1 MSSTSRMDDEERHYK
16 NPYEDY
22 TPLNS
27 MNIINHTTNDI
38 NDNVREAL
46 NEKIQNL
53 LSQLVDS
60 RREWINR
67 DDSSIYT
74 GNSGIAHMFYLL
86 SQRFNDASY
95 MTRAVELLERSEG
108 SKTSVRDITFLT
120 GEAGRLSL
128 SAVIYHLMNNQSK
141 SLSMISKSVIKVYKN
156 INYHL
161 ITYKSAHLLYRLK
174 GLFNY
179 AATHSYDE
187 LLYGRAGYLY
197 ALLFINKNISPA
209 PIDDELIKRII
220 DCILSSGREYSM
232 SKSYKTP
239 LMYSWHEKEYLGGAH
254 GLAGILYILLQAR
267 EFLTEQQMRDD
278 IEPSIKYLQSLRF
291 ASGNFPSSI
300 GNTSDKLIHW
310 CHGAPSMTMLFSL
323 AYQIYGDESFLETA
337 KDCGE
342 VVWARGLLKKGCGIC
357 HGVAGNAYTFLCLYQ
372 MTKEPK
378 YLYRTCKF
386 AEWCFEYEKRR
397 NRNPDRPY
405 SLFEGGNMSLTI
417 QAFASQRTV
426 LEDEISPAIVVVAN
440 GKIVDVVRGRIDEKI
455 ADVKRKYSGII
466 VEDFGSSVLMPGLV
480 DSHVHVNEPG
490 RTHWEGFYTATKA
503 AAAGGVTTIVDMP
516 LNSIP
521 PTTSV
526 ENLEEKMSVANE
538 NIHVDVAFWGGVIP
552 GNTDQLRD
560 MVKAGV
566 VGFKCFL
573 CPSGIDEFPHVSLKN
588 VEEALKE
595 LSTTDS
601 VLAFHAELEENVSIN
616 GMDPTLYKTFLHA
629 RPPSMEVSA
638 VKAIAFLCQKSKVR
652 CHIVHLSASDALNI
666 VSKAKKNG
674 APLTAE
680 TCHHYLTLS
689 ADEIPKNATH
699 FKCCPPIRTSENQDK
714 LWDALKDGTLDMVV
728 SDHSPCTL
736 DLKKGDFLNS
746 WGGISSLQFGLP
758 LIWTQAQSR
767 GININDVARLISTN
781 PAKLCGLDNSKGKIC
796 RGMDADFVVW
806 DPEKEIIVNKSDILY
821 KNKIS
826 PYEGKSLKGRVRCTI
841 LRGNLIY
848 KNGEICN
855 RLLGKLLTNK
865 CVKHMRREY

>member
-1 MSSTSRMDDEERHYK
+1 MSSTSRMDDDEERHYV

-22 TPLNS
+22 TTLNS
-27 MNIINHTTNDI
+27 MDIIDHTTNYI
-38 NDNVREAL
+38 YKYAIETLSER
-46 NEKIQNL
+46 IQIL
-53 LSQLVDS
+53 LSQLVDN

-86 SQRFNDASY
+86 YQRFNDPSY
-95 MTRAVELLERSEG
+95 MTRAVELLERLENTKS
-108 SKTSVRDITFLT
+108 SMRDITFLT
-120 GEAGRLSL
+120 GEAGRLAL
-128 SAVIYHLMNNQSK
+128 SAVIYHSMNNQSK
-141 SLSMISKSVIKVYKN
+141 SLSMISKLKV
-156 INYHL
+156 
-161 ITYKSAHLLYRLK
+161 
-174 GLFNY
+174 LFKY
-179 AATHSYDE
+179 AITHSYDE
-187 LLYGRAGYLY
+187 LLYGRVGYLY
-197 ALLFINKNISPA
+197 ALLYVNKNISPP
-209 PIDDELIKRII
+209 PIDDEWIKQLIA
-220 DCILSSGREYSM
+220 CILSSGREYSM
-232 SKSYKTP
+232 AKSYKTP
-239 LMYSWHEKEYLGGAH
+239 LMYRWHEKEYLGGAH

-267 EFLTEQQMRDD
+267 EFLTKQQLRDD

-291 ASGNFPSSI
+291 PSGNFPSSI
-300 GNTSDKLIHW
+300 GNTSDKLVHW

-323 AYQIYGDESFLETA
+323 AYQVYGDESFLETA

-372 MTKEPK
+372 ITKEPK

-386 AEWCFEYEKRR
+386 AEWCFEYEKRQ
-397 NRNPDRPY
+397 NRIPDRPY
-405 SLFEGGNMSLTI
+405 SLFEGLAGGSMSLTF

-426 LEDEISPAIVVVAN
+426 LENEILPAIVIVAN

-455 ADVKRKYSGII
+455 TDVKRKYSGII
-466 VEDFGSSVLMPGLV
+466 LEDFGSSVLMPGLV

-538 NIHVDVAFWGGVIP
+538 NIYVDVAFWGGVIP
-552 GNTDQLRD
+552 GNTGQLKD

-601 VLAFHAELEENVSIN
+601 VLAFHAELEENVSTN
-616 GMDPTLYKTFLHA
+616 GMDPTLYETFLHA

-638 VKAIAFLCQKSKVR
+638 VKAIALLCQKSKVR
-652 CHIVHLSASDALNI
+652 CHIVHLSASDALDI
-666 VSKAKKNG
+666 VSKAKKNS

-689 ADEIPKNATH
+689 ADEIPKSATH

-781 PAKLCGLDNSKGKIC
+781 PAKLCGLDDSKGKIR

-826 PYEGKSLKGRVRCTI
+826 PYEGKLLKGRVLCTI
-841 LRGNLIY
+841 LRGNFIY
-848 KNGEICN
+848 KNGDICN